1 MKHDTQ
7 KEIGELI
14 EEIAAKGFQLEL
26 DVDDS
31 EGSRLVNA
39 ECWNE
44 EYTPSCISGAA
55 TIAEALG
62 FLVDSIRRHRGEP
75 SREEELAALLA
86 ADASHAAA
94 PPVVIGPDASC
105 GCGSRK
111 PLILERRIKLE
122 VPWSTGQP
130 KLDRLWGLLGIEGL
144 PTAGEIGT
152 CPDCGRNYTFRA

>member
-31 EGSRLVNA
+31 EGSRMVNA

-75 SREEELAALLA
+75 SREEELVALLA

-94 PPVVIGPDASC
+94 PPVAIGPNARC
-105 GCGSRK
+105 GCGSSL
-111 PLILERRIKLE
+111 PLMFEKSYTFKLVRAWDNGETCFAEHPPEIK
-122 VPWSTGQP
+122 
-130 KLDRLWGLLGIEGL
+130 IEPGD
-144 PTAGEIGT
+144 IGT
-152 CPDCGRNYTFRA
+152 CLKCGRAYTLSA